1 MALEQGRAG
10 EVGLGDEAAGGLECG
25 VVFAAA
31 ARGGS
36 GSAGSVKV
44 ADSDGSTSL
53 SRLLAGIDWVA
64 RRGDRGK
71 FDVHVMNLA
80 FGAQNDGSYR
90 SDPLAYEAA

>member
-10 EVGLGDEAAGGLECG
+10 EVGLGDEAAGGLG
-25 VVFAAA
+25 AVSYSPRRLAAAA
-31 ARGGS
+31 ARPGAS
-36 GSAGSVKV
+36 RSPTR
-44 ADSDGSTSL
+44 DGSTSL

-71 FDVHVMNLA
+71 FDVRVMNLA